1 MRLRIAF
8 LGSRGIPARY
18 GGFETF
24 VEEVAKRLVKHGV
37 EVTVYCEGESGPGEY
52 EGVQL
57 KYITANAPG
66 PLRTLWF
73 DFRCLWQAR
82 RDHDVVYM
90 LGYASAL
97 FCVLPRLFGSEVWIN
112 MDGIEWK
119 RSKWGLA
126 ARTWLKWMEGLAFR
140 TSNRIIF
147 DNAAL
152 RDVICER
159 RTAPVESS
167 VIEYGAPQVETIP
180 DESLLR
186 SFGVESNEYYLVVC
200 RFEPENHVLEIVE
213 AHAAANIHRP
223 LLVVANSDLG
233 TRYVERCEVLS
244 NDRIRFVGTVYDQTI
259 LVTLRTHCRAAIH
272 GHSVGGTNPS
282 LLEAMVCGKPI
293 LAHDNVFNRE
303 VLGACGTYWEASEL
317 PGRWQTFDSEGA
329 QLVARAGSDGRKRAQ
344 EYYCWERI
352 AEAYLALLTSAN
364 LRQEI
369 APRKAA

>member
-1 MRLRIAF
+1 MTPRIAF

-37 EVTVYCEGESGPGEY
+37 EVTVYCEGASGPSEY

-57 KYITANAPG
+57 KYIAANAPG

-97 FCVLPRLFGSEVWIN
+97 FCFLPRLFGSQVWIN

-119 RSKWGLA
+119 RSKWGLL
-126 ARTWLKWMEGLAFR
+126 ARTWLKCMEGCAFR
-140 TSNRIIF
+140 TASRLIF
-147 DNAAL
+147 DNGAL

-159 RTAPVESS
+159 RTTPVDSS
-167 VIEYGAPQVETIP
+167 VIEYGAPTLEALP
-180 DESLLR
+180 DESLLE
-186 SFGVESNEYYLVVC
+186 SFGVQANEYYLVVC
-200 RFEPENHVLEIVE
+200 RFEPENHVLEIAE
-213 AHAAANIHRP
+213 AHAAAKIERP
-223 LLVVANSDLG
+223 LLIVANSDLG
-233 TRYVERCEVLS
+233 TPYVARCEALAS
-244 NDRIRFVGTVYDQTI
+244 DKIRFVGTVYDQNI
-259 LVTLRTHCRAAIH
+259 LLTLRTHCRAAIH

-293 LAHDNVFNRE
+293 IAHDNVFNRE
-303 VLGACGTYWEASEL
+303 VLTESGAYWDCGEL
-317 PGRWQTFDSEGA
+317 AERWREFDSQDTQHVAKRGA
-329 QLVARAGSDGRKRAQ
+329 ASRARAQS
-344 EYYCWERI
+344 EYSWERI
-352 AEAYLALLTSAN
+352 AAAYLALLPGVESQ
-364 LRQEI
+364 QEL
-369 APRKAA
+369 PLRKAA